1 MEKKNQIQ
9 ETISLIMKYNRQM
22 YEYGKDFRSYG
33 TDKML
38 RVDQMSIINLIG
50 DNPKCNL
57 KLIAQSTDSNI
68 STVSLQVAR
77 LVKLGLLEKHRSS
90 MNQREIVLRLSGE
103 GMKAYEFHKK
113 LDQNWSDTVES
124 LLSGYTKE
132 ELAVINAFLHQLLT
146 ENPPM

>member
-57 KLIAQSTDSNI
+57 KLIA
-68 STVSLQVAR
+68 
-77 LVKLGLLEKHRSS
+77 H
-90 MNQREIVLRLSGE
+90 
-103 GMKAYEFHKK
+103 
-113 LDQNWSDTVES
+113 
-124 LLSGYTKE
+124 
-132 ELAVINAFLHQLLT
+132 
-146 ENPPM
+146 